1 MLASMILCTLFGALF
16 MDSGKLLIYAMT
28 GLAGGI
34 FSQFGDL
41 TASVFKRKMGIKD
54 YGNLI
59 PGHGGIM
66 DRFDSVLF
74 TSPMV
79 FYILVMFH
87 ASSI

>member
-1 MLASMILCTLFGALF
+1 
-16 MDSGKLLIYAMT
+16 MDDGKLLMYAVT
-28 GLAGGI
+28 GLAGGV
-34 FSQFGDL
+34 FSQLGDL

-66 DRFDSVLF
+66 DRFDSVVF

-79 FYILVMFH
+79 FYILMIFY